1 MRTYCWLLGLKN
13 LYGMLAVA
21 CCHVKSKKENVD
33 FSLFF
38 SIFRTSVNFL
48 VAAPRRAAAA
58 AAAARSFCLLFMKQ
72 VPLQSTVDLIAF
84 VIINRQ

>member
-38 SIFRTSVNFL
+38 SSFRTSVNFL
-48 VAAPRRAAAA
+48 VAALAPFVHEAGAIAINSRFDC
-58 AAAARSFCLLFMKQ
+58 FCHY
-72 VPLQSTVDLIAF
+72 QSPIELPPK
-84 VIINRQ
+84 